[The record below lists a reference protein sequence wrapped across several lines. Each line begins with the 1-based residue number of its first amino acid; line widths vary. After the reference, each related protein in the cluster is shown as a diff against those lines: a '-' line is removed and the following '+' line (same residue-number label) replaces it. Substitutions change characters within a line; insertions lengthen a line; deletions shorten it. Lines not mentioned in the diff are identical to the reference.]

1 MLATGITLEDYE
13 ERVEKFNIHGCWEWS
28 NGKVIIYELPS
39 LPHEVGIGAITS
51 DIIESLISAKRTD
64 AEIYSCGSTSKY

>member
-39 LPHEVGIGAITS
+39 APHEICIGAIVKEIYKS
-51 DIIESLISAKRTD
+51 CSNADRTD